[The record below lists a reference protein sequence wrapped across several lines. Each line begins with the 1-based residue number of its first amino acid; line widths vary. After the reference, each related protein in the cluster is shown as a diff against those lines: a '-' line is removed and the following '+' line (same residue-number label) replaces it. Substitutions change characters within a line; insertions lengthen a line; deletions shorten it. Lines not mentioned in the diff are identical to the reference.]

1 MQPNFFFVFSQPLI
15 DANSA
20 SYMASVYVS
29 PEDRSK
35 LGPLLRQQPTIS
47 MLDVDQILQQV
58 KQVVA
63 QLSLAVESI
72 LVMVLGAG
80 ILVLVA
86 SIQASIDERR
96 HESAILRT
104 LGASKSLIRSI
115 LLVEYA
121 SLGFVAGLIAGV
133 SAEALVAV
141 LQNQLFQ
148 LPLQFHWPLWVLT
161 PFAGMFIIGSCG
173 WWFNRSV
180 VTAPPLRT
188 LRQT

>member
-1 MQPNFFFVFSQPLI
+1 
-15 DANSA
+15 
-20 SYMASVYVS
+20 MASVYIA
-29 PEDRSK
+29 PKDRNK

-58 KQVVA
+58 QKVVG

-80 ILVLVA
+80 VLVLIA

-104 LGASKSLIRSI
+104 LGASKSLIRRVI
-115 LLVEYA
+115 LVEYA
-121 SLGFVAGLIAGV
+121 SLGWVAGLIAGL
-133 SAEALVAV
+133 SAETLVAL
-141 LQNQLFQ
+141 LQYQVFNMPAQL
-148 LPLQFHWPLWVLT
+148 HWPLWLLS
-161 PFAGMFIIGSCG
+161 PFIGMLLIGSFG

-188 LRQT
+188 LSKA

>member
-1 MQPNFFFVFSQPLI
+1 MQPNFFYVFSQPLVE
-15 DANSA
+15 ANSA
-20 SYMASVYVS
+20 SYMASVYIA

-35 LGPLLRQQPTIS
+35 LGPLLREQPTIS

-58 KQVVA
+58 QRVVA

-121 SLGFVAGLIAGV
+121 SLGFLAGLIAGI

-148 LPLQFHWPLWVLT
+148 MPFQFHWPLWLLT
-161 PFAGMFIIGSCG
+161 PFAGMLLIGISG
-173 WWFNRSV
+173 WWFNRTV
-180 VTAPPLRT
+180 VTSPPLRT